1 MCVET
6 KISIALLFR
15 YRHTFS
21 SSFEAES
28 LDVLLLVLQK
38 ILKKLESHVYS
49 SIFNRERKAGNEKDY
64 STPGG
69 EDKERRLPQV

>member
-1 MCVET
+1 V
-6 KISIALLFR
+6 R
-15 YRHTFS
+15 
-21 SSFEAES
+21 
-28 LDVLLLVLQK
+28 K
-38 ILKKLESHVYS
+38 ILKKLESLVYS

>member
-1 MCVET
+1 VCVKN

-21 SSFEAES
+21 FSFEAES
-28 LDVLLLVLQK
+28 LEILILVLRK
-38 ILKKLESHVYS
+38 ILKKLESRVYS
-49 SIFNRERKAGNEKDY
+49 LIFNRERKAGNEKDY

>member
-1 MCVET
+1 VET
-6 KISIALLFR
+6 KISIAFLFR
-15 YRHTFS
+15 YSHTFS

-28 LDVLLLVLQK
+28 LEVVLLVLSK

-49 SIFNRERKAGNEKDY
+49 SVFNRERKAGNEKDY

>member
-1 MCVET
+1 LCFET
-6 KISIALLFR
+6 KISTALLFR
-15 YRHTFS
+15 YRHAFS

-28 LDVLLLVLQK
+28 LDVLILVLRK
-38 ILKKLESHVYS
+38 MLKKLESNVYS